1 MRGARF
7 RARAHGLP
15 IGTEDLDLPHC
26 HQPGPQPPA
35 LDVRGRLEAFCDGE
49 VPFAERLTIQN
60 HLAECVACSLEA
72 EAIAGLG
79 STLRHLAA
87 EVGEHAAVV
96 PLRFFAQVVE
106 QLSVEER
113 LSPQS
118 RVVALFQA
126 MHLVWAGTG
135 ATVASRALK

>member
-1 MRGARF
+1 M
-7 RARAHGLP
+7 
-15 IGTEDLDLPHC
+15 
-26 HQPGPQPPA
+26 
-35 LDVRGRLEAFCDGE
+35 
-49 VPFAERLTIQN
+49 
-60 HLAECVACSLEA
+60 ACSLEA

-96 PLRFFAQVVE
+96 PLRFSAQVVE

-113 LSPQS
+113 LSLQS
-118 RVVALFQA
+118 QVVALFQD

-135 ATVASRALK
+135 AKAASRALK

>member
-1 MRGARF
+1 
-7 RARAHGLP
+7 
-15 IGTEDLDLPHC
+15 
-26 HQPGPQPPA
+26 
-35 LDVRGRLEAFCDGE
+35 VRGRLEAFCDGE

-96 PLRFFAQVVE
+96 PLRSFAQVVE
-106 QLSVEER
+106 QQR
-113 LSPQS
+113 LSLQS
-118 RVVALFQA
+118 QVVALFQD
-126 MHLVWAGTG
+126 MHLVWAVL
-135 ATVASRALK
+135 ARQSRPGH